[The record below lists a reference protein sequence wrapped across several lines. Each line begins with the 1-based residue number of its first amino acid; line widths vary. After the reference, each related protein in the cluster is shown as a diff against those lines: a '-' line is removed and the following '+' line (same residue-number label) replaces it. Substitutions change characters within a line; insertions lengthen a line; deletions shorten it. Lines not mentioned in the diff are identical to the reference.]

1 MLRGALTVVLLL
13 VVRFILIPQFGG
25 ATTALEALAGIS
37 LPLILLG
44 LLLEAVSLV
53 CYSALTR
60 AALSRETRPGFFT
73 ILRIDLVGLG
83 INNAVPAGGPTATAV
98 RFRML
103 TRAGMRLADAASGT
117 TIEISTSVLAI
128 GGIFGLGVV
137 LSLSAIRED
146 PYYLVAGG
154 VVCAV
159 ALLALALTALLE
171 RFRGGT
177 LRVVGAAARRMPFLS
192 EDSATS
198 LVRAI
203 AEDLQKYRSDPR
215 RIIVTAVWAA
225 ANWLLD
231 AASLWVFVLAFGY
244 AVDVRYL
251 LVVYGLAS
259 ILGMLPIT
267 PGGLG
272 IVEGVLVPS
281 LIAFGSP
288 HGAALLGVIS
298 WRFVE
303 FWLPLPVAGIA
314 YISLRAG
321 VLRPAP
327 TGAAIP
333 AMTSSSQP

>member
-1 MLRGALTVVLLL
+1 VTIVLLL
-13 VVRFILIPQFGG
+13 VIRYVLVPQFDG
-25 ATTALEALAGIS
+25 AAGALEALAGVS

-44 LLLEAVSLV
+44 LVLEAVSLV

-60 AALSRETRPGFFT
+60 AALNPHNRPGFFT

-83 INNAVPAGGPTATAV
+83 INNAVPAGGPTATAL

-103 TRAGMRLADAASGT
+103 TRAGMRFADAASGT
-117 TIEISTSVLAI
+117 TIEVSTSVLAI

-137 LSLSAIRED
+137 LSLSAIREN

-159 ALLALALTALLE
+159 AILALALTALLE
-171 RFRGGT
+171 RFREGT
-177 LRVVGAAARRMPFLS
+177 LRVVAATARRLPFLS
-192 EDSATS
+192 EESATS
-198 LVRAI
+198 LVAAI
-203 AEDLQKYRSDPR
+203 AEDLQRFRSDPR
-215 RIIVTAVWAA
+215 RIAVTAAWAA

-231 AASLWVFVLAFGY
+231 AAALWVFVLAFGY
-244 AVDVRYL
+244 SVDLRYL

-281 LIAFGSP
+281 LIAFGAP

-298 WRFVE
+298 WRLVE
-303 FWLPLPVAGIA
+303 FWCPLPVAGLA
-314 YISLRAG
+314 YLSLRAR

-327 TGAAIP
+327 ADAATP
-333 AMTSSSQP
+333 AMTSTRG